1 MVTAY
6 KGKDHS
12 MIKRVFQVLGV
23 LVFAGLAYLYFTAP
37 PMSIPLGA
45 LFGAEADPE
54 QLDERID
61 VPSGFRFT
69 LFATGLDG
77 ARFLSSTPTGDVLV
91 AVRGADQ
98 IVLLE
103 PDLTGDGQSGA
114 QRVLLT
120 DLNAPNDVAFHDG
133 WIYVGEKDAIGRI
146 RFDTS
151 SGNVDGA
158 YERVVTDL
166 PDTGHSAK
174 TIGIASDGW
183 IYFNVGSSCNVC
195 IEEDVRR
202 STIMRAKLDGSD
214 LEIYATGLRNSA
226 GFDWSPRDGA
236 LYATNNGRDLLGD
249 DFPPEEL
256 NRIER
261 GKFYGWPFVH
271 AFGVPD
277 PEFGDQGG
285 ELAAAAEH
293 PVHTFAAHNAPLG
306 MTFLNNRQYPDDF
319 HQDALVAL
327 HGSWNRSE
335 KDGYKVVRLSWEDGG
350 EITQTDFVTGFLRD
364 GDVIGRPVD
373 VEEAVDG
380 IIYISDDYTGSVYRL
395 AYREEGASSGLP
407 VAQSENSDPALRM
420 EFSNEQIA
428 KGAALYNDNGC
439 ITCHGTLGRGDGDV
453 PLRNLAGKYDLAEL
467 TNVLVSPPSSM
478 PPVSLPDAALTDLS
492 AYLLASDAAKQ

>member
-1 MVTAY
+1 
-6 KGKDHS
+6 

-23 LVFAGLAYLYFTAP
+23 LFLAGLAYLYFTAP
-37 PMSIPLGA
+37 PMSIPMGA
-45 LFGAEADPE
+45 IFGAEID
-54 QLDERID
+54 QDQIDQRID
-61 VPSGFRFT
+61 MPAGFRFT

-77 ARFLSSTPTGDVLV
+77 ARFLSSTPSGDVLV
-91 AVRGADQ
+91 AERGAGQ
-98 IVLLE
+98 ILLLE
-103 PDLTGDGQSGA
+103 RDLNGDGQSGT
-114 QRVLLT
+114 QRVLLA

-146 RFDTS
+146 RFDDS
-151 SGNVDGA
+151 SGNVTGA

-174 TIGIASDGW
+174 TIGIGNDGW

-195 IEEDVRR
+195 IEEDERR
-202 STIMRAKLDGSD
+202 STIMRAKRDGSE

-236 LYATNNGRDLLGD
+236 LYAANNGRDLLGD

-261 GKFYGWPFVH
+261 GKFYGWPVVH
-271 AFGVPD
+271 AYGVPD

-285 ELAAAAEH
+285 DLAANAEE

-306 MTFLNNRQYPDDF
+306 MTFLTNRQYPDDF

-335 KDGYKVVRLSWEDGG
+335 KDGYKVVRLSWDDSGG
-350 EITQTDFVTGFLRD
+350 IEQTDFVTGFLRE

-395 AYREEGASSGLP
+395 AYKEDGASSALP
-407 VAQSENSDPALRM
+407 ATPSEATGPVSRSD
-420 EFSNEQIA
+420 FSEEQIA
-428 KGAALYNDNGC
+428 NGQVLYSENGC
-439 ITCHGTLGRGDGDV
+439 ETCHGTLGQEDGDV
-453 PLRNLAGKYDLAEL
+453 PLRNLAGKYDMAALKS
-467 TNVLVSPPSSM
+467 VLVSPPSSM
-478 PPVSLPDAALTDLS
+478 PPVELPDAALTDLS
-492 AYLLASDAAKQ
+492 AYLLASEPITP